1 MKLTTTFWQVWGVT
15 ISGTILQN
23 ELNKRLPIEFLNMYP
38 GGASIAYSAIPN
50 IAALQEPLRTHV
62 RDAFAGSI
70 AVIWQVMI
78 GIAGAGLLSSIAMKN
93 VQMGSKVDEKWGM
106 EKGEKKSS
114 GEA

>member
-1 MKLTTTFWQVWGVT
+1 MGREGLPGDLPNTCSRGLRQQ
-15 ISGTILQN
+15 SN
-23 ELNKRLPIEFLNMYP
+23 EVANAQRP

>member
-1 MKLTTTFWQVWGVT
+1 M
-15 ISGTILQN
+15 QN